1 MIMDLTNEQ
10 MQGLEERFW
19 EKVAVGAA
27 SACCFWTA
35 STRDGY
41 GQFRLGKKMLKAH
54 RISYLLHHGELPDS
68 ILVCHRCDVR
78 RCVNPGHL
86 FSGSQKENVRDMFL
100 KHRDPNRRQ
109 IGERHPSARLSFE
122 KARQIRGEAATGKYS
137 RTELGRMFS
146 VSRRTVSSVLRGE
159 RWSWHG
165 TARVLRRNLTIA
177 TYVVFVPPPAGGS
190 Q

>member
-1 MIMDLTNEQ
+1 MIMDLTDEQ
-10 MQGLEERFW
+10 MQRFW

-27 SACCFWTA
+27 SACWLWTA

-54 RISYLLHHGELPDS
+54 RVAFHLANHGELS
-68 ILVCHRCDVR
+68 ESVLVCHRCDVR
-78 RCVNPGHL
+78 RCVNPEHL

-109 IGERHPSARLSFE
+109 IGERHPSAKLSFE
-122 KARQIRGEAATGKYS
+122 KAKQIREEAATGKYS

-146 VSRRTVSSVLRGE
+146 VSRRTVSSVLCGD
-159 RWSWHG
+159 RWAWHG
-165 TARVLRRNLTIA
+165 NARVLRRNLT
-177 TYVVFVPPPAGGS
+177 
-190 Q
+190 